1 MPVPLEKIVGYHAHI
16 YFQDAQERAAAET
29 LRAQIAER
37 FTVQLGRWHDRLVGP
52 HARPMYQVAFEV
64 ATFATFVPWL
74 MLNRAGL
81 TILVHPDSRQP
92 RRDHLVHA
100 LWLGEVL
107 PIMNVEQL
115 EVSRESLPKEP
126 IVPNTAPS
134 IAA

>member
-1 MPVPLEKIVGYHAHI
+1 MPMRLEKIVGYHAHI
-16 YFQDAQERAAAET
+16 YFKDAQERVAAET
-29 LRAQIAER
+29 LRAQIGER

-64 ATFATFVPWL
+64 ETFATFVPWL

-81 TILVHPDSRQP
+81 AILIHPDTRQP

-115 EVSRESLPKEP
+115 EVSREGFPKDP
-126 IVPNTAPS
+126 IAPNTAPS